1 MRSSGWLPTR
11 GSLSST
17 SHNAVH
23 AAQRRPAIAYG
34 GIDVPKKQSQ
44 LCLLPEAG
52 ALLPHRIPTQRERG
66 LQLVG
71 APLALV
77 LDRRRRMR

>member
-1 MRSSGWLPTR
+1 M
-11 GSLSST
+11 
-17 SHNAVH
+17 
-23 AAQRRPAIAYG
+23 AYVRTDG
-34 GIDVPKKQSQ
+34 PKKQSQ
-44 LCLLPEAG
+44 MCLLLEAG

>member
-1 MRSSGWLPTR
+1 M
-11 GSLSST
+11 
-17 SHNAVH
+17 
-23 AAQRRPAIAYG
+23 AYS

-52 ALLPHRIPTQRERG
+52 ALLPHHIPTQRERG